1 MSVSLDSGSLEAVV
15 GSLEVA
21 VVVVVVEVAIEVV
34 FAFSVVA
41 FAAVAFAAFAAVAFA
56 AVAFAAFAASAIAV
70 AAKTAVA
77 VQESN
82 LLKTEADLA
91 QEPKW
96 VVAFA
101 TVQAVSGSEPD
112 SRDASL
118 PLKWKPNYSLGLK
131 IDYKCYKCYKC
142 M

>member
-1 MSVSLDSGSLEAVV
+1 MSISLDSGSLEAVV

-21 VVVVVVEVAIEVV
+21 VVGSLEVAVV
-34 FAFSVVA
+34 GSGSEAVVAVVA
-41 FAAVAFAAFAAVAFA
+41 FVGSGSLE
-56 AVAFAAFAASAIAV
+56 AAFAASAVAV

-77 VQESN
+77 AQASN
-82 LLKTEADLA
+82 SLKMAVALV

-112 SRDASL
+112 SHDASL
-118 PLKWKPNYSLGLK
+118 PPKWKPNYSL
-131 IDYKCYKCYKC
+131 DRD
-142 M
+142 

>member
-21 VVVVVVEVAIEVV
+21 VVAVVVEFAIEVV
-34 FAFSVVA
+34 FAFSVVAFVA

-131 IDYKCYKCYKC
+131 IG
-142 M
+142 

>member
-21 VVVVVVEVAIEVV
+21 VVAVVVEVAIEVV

-41 FAAVAFAAFAAVAFA
+41 FVAFVAFAAVAFA

-131 IDYKCYKCYKC
+131 IG
-142 M
+142 

>member
-1 MSVSLDSGSLEAVV
+1 MSISLDSGSLEAVV

-21 VVVVVVEVAIEVV
+21 VVGSLEVAVV
-34 FAFSVVA
+34 GSGSETVVA
-41 FAAVAFAAFAAVAFA
+41 VVAVVAAVVACAV
-56 AVAFAAFAASAIAV
+56 AV

-77 VQESN
+77 AQASN
-82 LLKTEADLA
+82 SLKMAVALV

-112 SRDASL
+112 SHDASL
-118 PLKWKPNYSLGLK
+118 PPKWKPNYSL
-131 IDYKCYKCYKC
+131 DRD
-142 M
+142 

>member
-21 VVVVVVEVAIEVV
+21 VVAVVVEFAIEVV

-41 FAAVAFAAFAAVAFA
+41 FVAFA

-131 IDYKCYKCYKC
+131 IG
-142 M
+142 

>member
-1 MSVSLDSGSLEAVV
+1 MSISLDSGSLEAVV

-21 VVVVVVEVAIEVV
+21 VVGSGSETVVGSSSLEAVVA
-34 FAFSVVA
+34 VVA
-41 FAAVAFAAFAAVAFA
+41 FVGSGSLE
-56 AVAFAAFAASAIAV
+56 AAFAASAVAV

-77 VQESN
+77 AQASN
-82 LLKTEADLA
+82 SLKMAVALV

-112 SRDASL
+112 SHDASL
-118 PLKWKPNYSLGLK
+118 PPKWKPNYSL
-131 IDYKCYKCYKC
+131 DRD
-142 M
+142 

>member
-1 MSVSLDSGSLEAVV
+1 MSISLDSGSLEAVV

-21 VVVVVVEVAIEVV
+21 VVGSLEVAVV
-34 FAFSVVA
+34 GSGSLEAVVGSGSETVVA
-41 FAAVAFAAFAAVAFA
+41 VVAVV
-56 AVAFAAFAASAIAV
+56 AAFAASAVAV

-77 VQESN
+77 AQASN
-82 LLKTEADLA
+82 SLKMAVALV

-112 SRDASL
+112 SHDASL
-118 PLKWKPNYSLGLK
+118 PPKWKPNYSLD
-131 IDYKCYKCYKC
+131 I
-142 M
+142 

>member
-21 VVVVVVEVAIEVV
+21 VVVVAVVVEVAIEVV

-41 FAAVAFAAFAAVAFA
+41 FVAFAAFAAVAFA

-131 IDYKCYKCYKC
+131 IG
-142 M
+142 

>member
-1 MSVSLDSGSLEAVV
+1 MSVLLGLVVLVVGSLEVVVV

-21 VVVVVVEVAIEVV
+21 VVGSGSEAVVG
-34 FAFSVVA
+34 VVA
-41 FAAVAFAAFAAVAFA
+41 FVGSGSLE
-56 AVAFAAFAASAIAV
+56 AAFAASAVAV

-77 VQESN
+77 AQASN
-82 LLKTEADLA
+82 SLKMAVALV

-112 SRDASL
+112 SHDASL
-118 PLKWKPNYSLGLK
+118 PPKWKPNYSL
-131 IDYKCYKCYKC
+131 DRD
-142 M
+142 

>member
-21 VVVVVVEVAIEVV
+21 VVAVVVEVAIEVV
-34 FAFSVVA
+34 FAFSVVAFVA

-131 IDYKCYKCYKC
+131 IG
-142 M
+142 

>member
-15 GSLEVA
+15 AEVVVAEVVAVGSGSLEVVVA
-21 VVVVVVEVAIEVV
+21 VGSGSLEVVVVV
-34 FAFSVVA
+34 AFVA
-41 FAAVAFAAFAAVAFA
+41 FVAFV
-56 AVAFAAFAASAIAV
+56 ASAIAV

-96 VVAFA
+96 DVAFA

-118 PLKWKPNYSLGLK
+118 PLKWKPNCSL
-131 IDYKCYKCYKC
+131 DRD
-142 M
+142 